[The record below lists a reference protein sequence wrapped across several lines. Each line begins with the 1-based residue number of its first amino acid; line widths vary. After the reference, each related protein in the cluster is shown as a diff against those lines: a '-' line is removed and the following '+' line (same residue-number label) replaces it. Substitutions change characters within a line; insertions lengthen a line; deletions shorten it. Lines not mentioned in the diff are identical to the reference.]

1 MFFVMYGINI
11 ANISSGNTVIQS
23 INRIFIKL
31 QEIMIY

>member
-11 ANISSGNTVIQS
+11 ANIFAGNTVIQS
-23 INRIFIKL
+23 ISRIFIKL